1 MSAPIKYVDVWDTR
15 DYDLIIDVRSPSEF
29 REDHIP
35 EAISLPVLSDEE
47 RQIIGTRHNN
57 LSSFEARKLGA
68 AFVARNISE
77 QYSRQ
82 RR

>member
-35 EAISLPVLSDEE
+35 EAISLPVLSDE
-47 RQIIGTRHNN
+47 
-57 LSSFEARKLGA
+57 
-68 AFVARNISE
+68 
-77 QYSRQ
+77 
-82 RR
+82 